1 MSTEPMTNSPADTI
15 AGSERGLLVA
25 MRLMVLFGVLGML
38 ALSA

>member
-25 MRLMVLFGVLGML
+25 MLLMVLFGVLGML